1 MRDKLFICSPE
12 LDKYPYPA
20 SCPFTTGRAGLVR
33 KSLNSMFLLSGS
45 GYGEMAAEVATDEE
59 IERYH
64 SKDYVNTIKRASYGE
79 FDHTFLNYG
88 LGTGDCP
95 VFVGMYENF
104 LWATGAS
111 LTAARQ
117 LLEGKARI
125 AFNPAGGLHHAH
137 MSHASGFCYINDVVL
152 ASLLFTEASKRV
164 LFLDIDVHHTDGVQD
179 AFYDRNDVMT
189 ISLHQ
194 SGRTLFPG
202 TGFEDEVG
210 EGEGKGFAVNV
221 PLPPGTYDEAYEKV
235 LERIAYPLIE
245 SYKPDVIILEAGA
258 DTLAGD
264 PLAQLRLTN
273 NIHAGVVEKLM
284 SYDKPLLVTG
294 GGGYNVENTVRAWSL
309 IWTVLTGQDDDSHDL
324 SAGLGGV
331 MLQSTEWRGGL
342 RDIPLTPETA
352 FRGSIDE
359 AIDTTIKEV
368 KQNIFPIHGMSF
380 E

>member
-1 MRDKLFICSPE
+1 M
-12 LDKYPYPA
+12 
-20 SCPFTTGRAGLVR
+20 
-33 KSLNSMFLLSGS
+33 
-45 GYGEMAAEVATDEE
+45 
-59 IERYH
+59 
-64 SKDYVNTIKRASYGE
+64 
-79 FDHTFLNYG
+79 
-88 LGTGDCP
+88 
-95 VFVGMYENF
+95 
-104 LWATGAS
+104 
-111 LTAARQ
+111 
-117 LLEGKARI
+117 
-125 AFNPAGGLHHAH
+125 
-137 MSHASGFCYINDVVL
+137 
-152 ASLLFTEASKRV
+152 
-164 LFLDIDVHHTDGVQD
+164 
-179 AFYDRNDVMT
+179 
-189 ISLHQ
+189 
-194 SGRTLFPG
+194 
-202 TGFEDEVG
+202 
-210 EGEGKGFAVNV
+210 
-221 PLPPGTYDEAYEKV
+221 
-235 LERIAYPLIE
+235 
-245 SYKPDVIILEAGA
+245 IILEAGA